1 MEESFT
7 SRTAL
12 VSISEEQQLVQAGED
27 LLKWK
32 VMLEK
37 AEEEKS
43 RLLLEKLDAEDEK
56 KKAQEAMHLCLQ
68 EQEQLEGKY
77 SKMLKDMQEQTEGLQ
92 KENKDLTV
100 KLEVFQEKMRTKTE
114 ETASLKQRFKIKAEI
129 PEKRVKFTGP
139 EDHGDSSEETT
150 GIFTI
155 TQRPSFLL
163 QGGEA
168 LITFEEEKVADQI
181 LRLAKCQV
189 TCDKNKMSVKPLCLT
204 LEPSV
209 KFEVHLSVSKRM
221 VQFWNAPPVLPE
233 ERMKD
238 RLEMS
243 FSRPS
248 RGGGEVEKVW
258 YDKNAGSGRILFLSS
273 GVAENLVLKRKF
285 GVDANRE
292 MMVDVAPLY
301 QYKLRKFQ
309 TYCGAPRRTVLL
321 RGVEDVMEEED
332 LQDHLE
338 IHFQK
343 PSNYGGEVESIR
355 YVSTGKELLAF
366 FSEDTAEA

>member
-1 MEESFT
+1 
-7 SRTAL
+7 
-12 VSISEEQQLVQAGED
+12 
-27 LLKWK
+27 
-32 VMLEK
+32 MLEK

-68 EQEQLEGKY
+68 EQEAAGGEIQ
-77 SKMLKDMQEQTEGLQ
+77 QN

-114 ETASLKQRFKIKAEI
+114 ETASLKQRFQGIKAEI

-168 LITFEEEKVADQI
+168 LITFEEERVSDV
-181 LRLAKCQV
+181 LYWRLAKCQV
-189 TCDKNKMSVKPLCLT
+189 TCDKNKDECEAT
-204 LEPSV
+204 LPDSGA
-209 KFEVHLSVSKRM
+209 FLS
-221 VQFWNAPPVLPE
+221 P
-233 ERMKD
+233 
-238 RLEMS
+238 
-243 FSRPS
+243 
-248 RGGGEVEKVW
+248 RGWYKGGEVW
-258 YDKNAGSGRILFLSS
+258 YDRERMQRADPHIGGIMHVSLCHFLLS
-273 GVAENLVLKRKF
+273 VAENLVLKRKF